1 MLDSVLRTGNTTMQN
16 QVSTPGDLEFSQ
28 WALKPLHSPRESQ
41 FYITVSSYLMLP
53 EDITEPV
60 IIITTTK
67 SGKLEE
73 RGAFS
78 LFFLKKRRLIIFIS
92 ISVTQM
98 SP

>member
-1 MLDSVLRTGNTTMQN
+1 
-16 QVSTPGDLEFSQ
+16 
-28 WALKPLHSPRESQ
+28 
-41 FYITVSSYLMLP
+41 MLP